1 MKLERIPTAEYWHR
15 EREREREQEPPAD
28 FSHSPDDSSP
38 FRLVAPLLTLSEL
51 RRHRRLL
58 KLLVRVVVVVVL
70 PQHFVFLLFFSFASI
85 RLKVAR
91 DPYSGARSSSS
102 GGLICW
108 HAGALFVK
116 HVNWQI
122 CPGGRE
128 KLRVCPVAS
137 SFFFFFCR
145 RATLAAALFM
155 RRTRACIY
163 SGGREISESGVSV
176 SHCCPQ
182 GGELIR
188 LIIATDV
195 KKKEEEEDNT

>member
-137 SFFFFFCR
+137 SFFFLFLQESDSR
-145 RATLAAALFM
+145 SGALYAAHARVYIFG
-155 RRTRACIY
+155 RTRNKRERCERVTLLPAGRRINSLNYCD
-163 SGGREISESGVSV
+163 GREEE
-176 SHCCPQ
+176 
-182 GGELIR
+182 GGGGG
-188 LIIATDV
+188 
-195 KKKEEEEDNT
+195 